1 MFRIDDDDDPQ
12 DIYQWKNI
20 NEESFDRNTV
30 LKAYNENFFI
40 QDEEMKEILS
50 IQNFTSDKKDK
61 SEKIFLQSL

>member
-20 NEESFDRNTV
+20 NEEFCNRNTV

-40 QDEEMKEILS
+40 QDEEMKEMLS